1 MLTEKTGRKNG
12 NAPGFPLRCAFNHA
26 KVDDRSIPGD
36 EPFLEE
42 SMRETA
48 KYAREVPARL
58 LSRREFGRMA
68 ALLAAGSALPFYNE
82 AALAQDLKAIG
93 NIPPD
98 AIRLHTNENPM
109 GPCPAAQEAIRRLL
123 PQGGQYL
130 FGQTAAFVEAMA
142 ADLGLPISHI
152 LPTAGSSDP
161 LHRAVLAY
169 TSPSRPL
176 VAADPGYEAPARAA
190 TFLGAKVISVPL
202 RKDYAH
208 DAKAMAEADPA
219 TGVIYICNPNNPT
232 GSVTRKEDVDYIVAH
247 KPKGCVVLIDE
258 AYIHFASSAT
268 SAIEH
273 IATGKDVIVLRSFSK
288 LYGMA
293 GLRAGAA
300 LARPDLLERLRG
312 YGGLGFLPF
321 SGTVG
326 ATASLREK
334 SLVSERRQIVAD
346 IRQDLCAWLDKRG
359 FAFIPSEANMIMID
373 CKRPGREVYTAM
385 LQHKIAIGRSWPS
398 LPTHVRVTIGTRE
411 EMAQFKN
418 AFATVMGA

>member
-1 MLTEKTGRKNG
+1 MGE
-12 NAPGFPLRCAFNHA
+12 AA
-26 KVDDRSIPGD
+26 KRGQ
-36 EPFLEE
+36 
-42 SMRETA
+42 
-48 KYAREVPARL
+48 EVLVRR
-58 LSRREFGRMA
+58 LSRREFGRVA
-68 ALLAAGSALPFYNE
+68 ALLTASSALPFYNE
-82 AALAQDLKAIG
+82 VALAQDLKAIG

-98 AIRLHTNENPM
+98 SIRLHTNENPM
-109 GPCPAAQEAIRRLL
+109 GPCPAALEAIRQFL

-142 ADLGLPISHI
+142 AAEGLPTSHL
-152 LPTAGSSDP
+152 LPSAGSSDP

-176 VAADPGYEAPARAA
+176 VIADPGYEAPGRAA
-190 TFLGAKVISVPL
+190 KFIGAKVISVPL
-202 RKDYAH
+202 RNDYAH
-208 DAKAMAEADPA
+208 DSKAMAQADPA
-219 TGVIYICNPNNPT
+219 AGVIYICNPNNPT
-232 GSVTRKEDVDYIVAH
+232 GSVTRKQDVDYIVAN
-247 KPKGCVVLIDE
+247 KPKGCVLLIDE
-258 AYIHFASSAT
+258 AYIHFAPSAT

-273 IATGKDVIVLRSFSK
+273 VAAGKDVIVLRSFSK

-312 YGGLGFLPF
+312 YGGLGFLPL

-326 ATASLREK
+326 ATASLKEK
-334 SLVSERRQIVAD
+334 TLVSERRQIVAN

-411 EMAQFKN
+411 QMTKFKD
-418 AFATVMGA
+418 AFARVTEA